1 MRRILMLLVVFGLLL
16 VSCGE
21 NHNELNGD
29 NSTPI
34 EKPGESDDNKDDD
47 QTDEDENDGKDD
59 VTPQIE
65 LSQQSINVGFE
76 SNSYSIEVISPCSWR
91 AESDNDWV
99 VVDNATGIAGTEPL
113 SFMVERNDAECT
125 RKATIIIKN
134 SDRDLYAELYIIQE
148 ALAPELSVVTT
159 TLTFPAE
166 GGTRS
171 VAVEANFEYDVTT
184 NVDWVTCMKVAGG
197 VDITLLPNSVS
208 ESRTA
213 EVVVGSDR
221 YNVSSVAI
229 AIKQEAA
236 PKHPIEF
243 DGGYVH
249 VTTRSTGFYE
259 PFNVWATVNN
269 GHADELF
276 EGLRVEYDGLYWTYD
291 PAYTQYW
298 EADSV
303 YNFVAIA
310 NVGTSVIEQSE
321 SDGMP
326 MAISYNI
333 ADQSDLLYAKE
344 SIYAYANYAEHV
356 KFCFYHLLSQIRFK
370 MYDVVPGSG
379 AWCKVTNIKMTCAA
393 GAVVHLNES
402 SYSWSGHSGEETI
415 ELDDIVCVEY
425 GDSAT
430 TVARY
435 IIPGESQSV
444 LLTFDVETYS
454 SNPNIT
460 TPISSDSY
468 EVNFGYSFDVG
479 KAYTIGLYMPDLTS
493 ITVGVNSSF
502 GDSNDFI
509 L

>member
-1 MRRILMLLVVFGLLL
+1 MRRILMLLVAFGLLV
-16 VSCGE
+16 VSCGKNDE
-21 NHNELNGD
+21 VLNGD

-47 QTDEDENDGKDD
+47 QTDEGENDGKDD
-59 VTPQIE
+59 V
-65 LSQQSINVGFE
+65 V
-76 SNSYSIEVISPCSWR
+76 
-91 AESDNDWV
+91 
-99 VVDNATGIAGTEPL
+99 
-113 SFMVERNDAECT
+113 
-125 RKATIIIKN
+125 
-134 SDRDLYAELYIIQE
+134 
-148 ALAPELSVVTT
+148 PELSVVTT

-166 GGTRS
+166 GGTQS
-171 VAVEANFEYDVTT
+171 IAVEANFEYDVTT
-184 NVDWVTCMKVAGG
+184 NVDWVTCMKVASG

-221 YNVSSVAI
+221 YNVSSVTI

-243 DGGYVH
+243 DGGYIDNA
-249 VTTRSTGFYE
+249 TRSNGFYE

-276 EGLRVEYDGLYWTYD
+276 EDLRVEYDGLYWTYD

-298 EADSV
+298 EADGA

-310 NVGTSVIEQSE
+310 NAGTSVVEQSE

-333 ADQSDLLYAKE
+333 ADQSDLLYAKK
-344 SIYAYANYAEHV
+344 SIDAYANYAEPV
-356 KFCFYHLLSQIRFK
+356 KFCFYHLLSQIRFN
-370 MYDVVPGSG
+370 MHDVVPASSV
-379 AWCKVTNIKMTCAA
+379 WCKVTNIKMTCAA

-402 SYSWSGHSGEETI
+402 SYSWSGHSGEETF
-415 ELDDIVCVEY
+415 ELDDIVRVEY

-444 LLTFDVETYS
+444 LLTFDVEMYS

-460 TPISSDSY
+460 TPINTDSY
-468 EVNFGYSFDVG
+468 SVNFEYSFDVG
-479 KAYTIGLYMPDLTS
+479 KAYTIGFNVSDPTHFYVS
-493 ITVGVNSSF
+493 VNSSF
-502 GDSNDFI
+502 GDSNDII